1 MKKLSALI
9 LTLIMLCTFVLPAW
23 AGPLDTLYTADIS
36 IDPGNPRADKPEY
49 SYAWLDN
56 VVVRSDPNAVTSTV
70 YKPTPEDYP
79 YSQTYDQFIEE
90 VNNYGLLFDI
100 DEETVGSAYKEMAT
114 LIYYAVTAMGFTTD
128 YNTMSEYIQSQG
140 INLTDNYIENSM
152 AVSIVYAALKYD
164 AVYVLYNKQVEI
176 PYGATVD
183 YALIIIMS
191 ELLAI
196 DLPSGIDTYAGLG
209 VLALKNYVTSF
220 DELPV
225 SDNPDAGE
233 IFHWAK
239 IITASENNYQ
249 VPVTTYPEATR
260 AQKEYVDYLYYA
272 SILNTVYDINVDPV
286 YLILAMQSTQENA
299 LQRFILKSMLDEK
312 QIGYP
317 AEAGCEELFVL
328 ACQNGFFDLEEDF
341 YTDIFSYELTVAS
354 DCEKIWF
361 TPFALAS
368 QLGGDDAYLTAYLN
382 DEQMAINSTAS
393 TPLNPAATE
402 EVIELKV
409 VYDDGRNAPE
419 QAIYKFRVIKS
430 EALSEKN
437 EPVAENDMVG
447 KVEEFIGTII
457 PDSNSVANEKVD
469 EIFSSIDTAVSQAG
483 DKIES
488 ELLTTYN
495 TELTTVADNGISV
508 TDSTTTTAAAPEEST
523 DRFDFGYLE
532 DLIDGVYVTDANG
545 NIVTTASFSYDVEE
559 DETQDTII
567 EKVTE
572 TVKESPEVVAVP
584 SSLLAAFSVM
594 GYFMTKKHR
603 DGTVAGFEDEPEEE
617 ESEE

>member
-1 MKKLSALI
+1 MKKLSALV
-9 LTLIMLCTFVLPAW
+9 LALIMLCTFALPAW

-56 VVVRSDPNAVTSTV
+56 IVVRSNPNAVTSTV
-70 YKPTPEDYP
+70 YKPTPENYP
-79 YSQTYDQFIEE
+79 YIQTYDQFIEE
-90 VNNYGLLFDI
+90 VNNYSLLFEV
-100 DEETVGSAYKEMAT
+100 DEETVGSAYEEMAK
-114 LIYYAVTAMGFTTD
+114 LIYYSVTAMGFTAD
-128 YNTMSEYIQSQG
+128 YNTMCEYIQSQG
-140 INLTDNYIENSM
+140 INLTDNFIENSM

-164 AVYVLYNKQVEI
+164 AVYVLYNKQVEV

-209 VLALKNYVTSF
+209 VLSIKNYVTSF
-220 DELPV
+220 EELPI
-225 SDNPDAGE
+225 SDNPDTAE

-249 VPVTTYPEATR
+249 VPVATYQEATR

-312 QIGYP
+312 QIGYA

-341 YTDIFSYELTVAS
+341 YTDIFSYELTVAA
-354 DCEKIWF
+354 DCDKIWF

-368 QLGGDDAYLTAYLN
+368 QIGGDDSYLSAYLN
-382 DEQMAINSTAS
+382 GTQMAINSTAS
-393 TPLNPAATE
+393 TPLNPAASE
-402 EVIELKV
+402 ETVELKV

-419 QAIYKFRVIKS
+419 QAIYRFRVIKS
-430 EALSEKN
+430 AALSQDK
-437 EPVAENDMVG
+437 PVAENDMVG

-457 PDSNSVANEKVD
+457 PNSNTVANEKVD

-483 DKIES
+483 DKINDN
-488 ELLTTYN
+488 LLTTYS
-495 TELTTVADNGISV
+495 TELTTVAVNGAAS
-508 TDSTTTTAAAPEEST
+508 DSSATTTTSASEQST

-532 DLIDGVYVTDANG
+532 DLIDGVYVTDVNG
-545 NIVTTASFSYDVEE
+545 NIVTTVSFSYDEE
-559 DETQDTII
+559 DDTAGTII

-603 DGTVAGFEDEPEEE
+603 DGSVAGIEDEKEEE
-617 ESEE
+617 EGEE

>member
-9 LTLIMLCTFVLPAW
+9 LALIMLFTFVLPAW
-23 AGPLDTLYTADIS
+23 AGPLDAFYTADIS

-56 VVVRSDPNAVTSTV
+56 IVVRSDPNAVTSTV

-79 YSQTYDQFIEE
+79 YSQTYDQFITE
-90 VNNYGLLFDI
+90 VNNYSLLFDVN
-100 DEETVGSAYKEMAT
+100 EETVGAAYEEMAT

-128 YNTMSEYIQSQG
+128 YNTMSEYIQSRG

-196 DLPSGIDTYAGLG
+196 DLPSGIDTYSGLG
-209 VLALKNYVTSF
+209 VATLRNYVTSF
-220 DELPV
+220 QELPV
-225 SDNPDAGE
+225 SDNPDAAE

-312 QIGYP
+312 QIGYA
-317 AEAGCEELFVL
+317 AETGCEELFVL

-341 YTDIFSYELTVAS
+341 YTDIFSYELTVAA
-354 DCEKIWF
+354 DCDKIWF

-368 QLGGDDAYLTAYLN
+368 QIGGDDSYLTAYLN
-382 DEQMAINSTAS
+382 GTQMAINSTAS
-393 TPLNPAATE
+393 TPLNPAASE
-402 EVIELKV
+402 ETVELKI

-419 QAIYKFRVIKS
+419 QAVYKFRVLKS
-430 EALSEKN
+430 VAMSQDQ
-437 EPVAENDMVG
+437 PVAENDMVG

-457 PDSNSVANEKVD
+457 PNSNTVANEKVD

-483 DKIES
+483 DKIENN
-488 ELLTTYN
+488 LLTTYS
-495 TELTTVADNGISV
+495 TELTTVAVNGIGAND
-508 TDSTTTTAAAPEEST
+508 TTSTTSASVQST
-523 DRFDFGYLE
+523 DRFDFDYLE

-545 NIVTTASFSYDVEE
+545 NIVTTASFNYDEE
-559 DETQDTII
+559 DDAEGTII

-572 TVKESPEVVAVP
+572 AVKESPEVVAVP

-603 DGTVAGFEDEPEEE
+603 DGTVAGFEDETEEE

>member
-1 MKKLSALI
+1 MKKLSALV
-9 LTLIMLCTFVLPAW
+9 LALIMLFTFAVSAS
-23 AGPLDTLYTADIS
+23 ASPLEAFYTADIS

-79 YSQTYDQFIEE
+79 YNQTYDQFIKE
-90 VNNYGLLFDI
+90 VDNYALLFEL
-100 DEETVGSAYKEMAT
+100 DEETVGSAYQEMAT

-128 YNTMSEYIQSQG
+128 FNTMCEYIQGRG

-196 DLPSGIDTYAGLG
+196 DLPSGIDTYSGLG
-209 VLALKNYVTSF
+209 VLTLKNYVTSF
-220 DELPV
+220 EALPV
-225 SDNPDAGE
+225 SENPDAAE

-239 IITASENNYQ
+239 VITASENDYQ
-249 VPVTTYPEATR
+249 VPVVTYQEATR

-272 SILNTVYDINVDPV
+272 SIINTVYDVNVDPV

-312 QIGYP
+312 QIGY
-317 AEAGCEELFVL
+317 AEEAGCEELFVL

-341 YTDIFSYELTVAS
+341 YTDIFSYELTVPAE
-354 DCEKIWF
+354 CEKIWF

-368 QLGGDDAYLTAYLN
+368 QIGGDDSYLTAYLN
-382 DEQMAINSTAS
+382 GAQMAINSTAS
-393 TPLNPAATE
+393 TPLNPTLAE
-402 EVIELKV
+402 ETIELKV

-430 EALSEKN
+430 AALSQEK

-457 PDSNSVANEKVD
+457 PNSNTVANEKVD
-469 EIFSSIDTAVSQAG
+469 EIFSSIDSAVSQVG
-483 DKIES
+483 DKVEDN
-488 ELLTTYN
+488 LLTTYS
-495 TELTTVADNGISV
+495 TELTTIAGNDISV
-508 TDSTTTTAAAPEEST
+508 SASSTTSASAEKTT

-532 DLIDGVYVTDANG
+532 ELIDGVYVTDANG
-545 NIVTTASFSYDVEE
+545 NIVTTASFNYNEE
-559 DETQDTII
+559 DELQESII

-603 DGTVAGFEDEPEEE
+603 DGSVEGFEDECEENE
-617 ESEE
+617 TED